1 MSNAVHYSNRIFVSG
16 YQHDYATDLGV
27 IPMFSK
33 LDEVESR
40 YEEVNMALQ
49 RPDIASN
56 QTQYRALMKELGNLE
71 KIVLVYR
78 DYKKKIENLKASKEL
93 LTAEQDAEMREL
105 IREEVKE
112 LEAVLPDLEQQLKI
126 ALIPKDPNDDKNI
139 ILEIRAGAGGD
150 EAALFADEMFRG
162 YMHYATSLGW
172 KVEMISYSEGNA
184 GGAKE
189 IIASVSG
196 DSVYS
201 KLKYESGVHRVQR
214 VPKTEAAG
222 RIHTST
228 VTVAVIP
235 EVEINEIKIP
245 MSDVRIETMRS
256 QGSGGQSVNRTESA
270 VRVVHLPTGIDVKCQ
285 EGKSQSSNRERAFQ
299 ILYAKLQQIE
309 DEKVRKEASDVRLEQ
324 IGTGDRSER
333 IRTYNFPQTRI
344 TDHRIGLTIHQL
356 DQVMNGSFELLIDPL
371 VANFQ
376 AEALKKQTSA

>member
-1 MSNAVHYSNRIFVSG
+1 
-16 YQHDYATDLGV
+16 
-27 IPMFSK
+27 MFSK

-78 DYKKKIENLKASKEL
+78 DFKKKTENLKASKEL
-93 LTAEQDAEMREL
+93 LTAEQDSEMREL

-112 LEAVLPDLEQQLKI
+112 LEAQLPELEHQLKI

-150 EAALFADEMFRG
+150 EAALFADELFRG
-162 YMHYATSLGW
+162 YVHYASSQGW
-172 KVEMISYSEGNA
+172 KVEMLSFSEGNA

-189 IIASVSG
+189 IIASITG
-196 DSVYS
+196 DSVFS

-235 EVEINEIKIP
+235 EVEVTEIKIP
-245 MSDVRIETMRS
+245 MSDLRIETMRS
-256 QGSGGQSVNRTESA
+256 QGAGGQSVNRTESA
-270 VRVVHLPTGIDVKCQ
+270 VRIVHLPTGIDVKCQ

-309 DEKVRKEASDVRLEQ
+309 DEKARKEASDVRLEQ

-356 DQVMNGSFELLIDPL
+356 DQVMGGSFELLIDPL

-376 AEALKKQTSA
+376 AEALKRQTS

>member
-1 MSNAVHYSNRIFVSG
+1 
-16 YQHDYATDLGV
+16 
-27 IPMFSK
+27 MFSK
-33 LDEVESR
+33 LAEVESR

-56 QTQYRALMKELGNLE
+56 QTQYRALMKELGSLE

-78 DYKKKIENLKASKEL
+78 EFKKKTASLKDSKEL
-93 LTAEQDAEMREL
+93 FAAESDSEMREM
-105 IREEVKE
+105 IREEIKE
-112 LEAVLPDLEQQLKI
+112 LEAALPELEEQLKI
-126 ALIPKDPNDDKNI
+126 LLIPKDPNDDKNT

-150 EAALFADEMFRG
+150 EASLFADELFRG
-162 YMHYATSLGW
+162 YVHYASTQGW
-172 KVEMISYSEGNA
+172 KVEMLSFSEGNV

-235 EVEINEIKIP
+235 EVEINEVKIP

-285 EGKSQSSNRERAFQ
+285 EGKSQHANRDRAFQ

-309 DEKVRKEASDVRLEQ
+309 DDKARKEASDVRLEQ

-356 DQVMNGSFELLIDPL
+356 DSVMAGSFGLLIDPL

>member
-1 MSNAVHYSNRIFVSG
+1 
-16 YQHDYATDLGV
+16 
-27 IPMFSK
+27 MFSK
-33 LDEVESR
+33 LEAVESR
-40 YEEVNMALQ
+40 YEEVNMSLQ

-56 QTQYRALMKELGNLE
+56 QTQYRALMKELGSLE
-71 KIVLVYR
+71 KIVVPFR
-78 DYKKKIENLKASKEL
+78 DYKKKTENLKASKEL
-93 LTAEQDAEMREL
+93 LTAEQDPEMREL

-112 LEAVLPDLEQQLKI
+112 LEAALPALEEELKI

-150 EAALFADEMFRG
+150 EASLFAEEMFRG
-162 YMHYATSLGW
+162 YTHYASSQGW
-172 KVEMISYSEGNA
+172 KVEVISFSEGNV

-196 DSVYS
+196 ESVFS
-201 KLKYESGVHRVQR
+201 KLKFESGVHRVQR
-214 VPKTEAAG
+214 VPATEAAG

-235 EVEINEIKIP
+235 EVEIKEVNIP

-270 VRVVHLPTGIDVKCQ
+270 VRVVHLPTGLDVKCQ
-285 EGKSQSSNRERAFQ
+285 EGKSQSANRERAFQ

-309 DEKVRKEASDVRLEQ
+309 DEKARKEASDVRLDQ

-356 DQVMNGSFELLIDPL
+356 DQVMSGSFGLLIDPL

>member
-1 MSNAVHYSNRIFVSG
+1 
-16 YQHDYATDLGV
+16 
-27 IPMFSK
+27 MFSK
-33 LDEVESR
+33 LEEVESR

-78 DYKKKIENLKASKEL
+78 DFKKKTENLKASKEM
-93 LTAEQDAEMREL
+93 LTAEQDPEMREM

-112 LEAVLPDLEQQLKI
+112 LEAALPELEHQLKI

-162 YMHYATSLGW
+162 YVHYASHQGW
-172 KVEMISYSEGNA
+172 KVEMLSYSEGNA

-189 IIASVSG
+189 IIASVTG
-196 DSVYS
+196 DSVFS

-235 EVEINEIKIP
+235 EVEVTEIKIP

-285 EGKSQSSNRERAFQ
+285 EGKSQSANRERAFQ

-309 DEKVRKEASDVRLEQ
+309 DEKARKEASDVRLEQ

-356 DQVMNGSFELLIDPL
+356 DQVMSGSFEYLIDPL
-371 VANFQ
+371 VAHFQ

>member
-1 MSNAVHYSNRIFVSG
+1 
-16 YQHDYATDLGV
+16 
-27 IPMFSK
+27 MFSK
-33 LDEVESR
+33 LDAVESR
-40 YEEVNMALQ
+40 YEEVNLSLQ

-56 QTQYRALMKELGNLE
+56 QTQYRALMKELGSLE
-71 KIVLVYR
+71 KIVVPYR
-78 DYKKKIENLKASKEL
+78 DYKKKLENLKASKEL
-93 LTAEQDAEMREL
+93 LTAEQDTEMREL

-112 LEAVLPDLEQQLKI
+112 LEAALPELEQQLKI
-126 ALIPKDPNDDKNI
+126 ALIPKDPNDDKNT

-162 YMHYATSLGW
+162 YIHYATSQGW
-172 KVEMISYSEGNA
+172 KVEMLSYSEGNA

-189 IIASVSG
+189 IIASVTG
-196 DSVYS
+196 ESVFS

-228 VTVAVIP
+228 ITVAVIP
-235 EVEINEIKIP
+235 EVEVNEIKIP
-245 MSDVRIETMRS
+245 MTDVRIETMRS

-270 VRVVHLPTGIDVKCQ
+270 VRVVHIPTGIDVKCQ
-285 EGKSQSSNRERAFQ
+285 EGKSQSANRERAFQ

-309 DEKVRKEASDVRLEQ
+309 DEKARKEASDVRLEQ

>member
-1 MSNAVHYSNRIFVSG
+1 
-16 YQHDYATDLGV
+16 
-27 IPMFSK
+27 MFSK
-33 LDEVESR
+33 LDAVESR

-78 DYKKKIENLKASKEL
+78 DYRKKTENLKASKEL

-112 LEAVLPDLEQQLKI
+112 LEAELPDLEHQLKI
-126 ALIPKDPNDDKNI
+126 ALIPKDPNDDKNT

-162 YMHYATSLGW
+162 YVHYATSQGW
-172 KVEMISYSEGNA
+172 KVEMISFSEGNA

-189 IIASVSG
+189 IIASITG
-196 DSVYS
+196 DSVFS
-201 KLKYESGVHRVQR
+201 KMKFESGVHRVQR

-235 EVEINEIKIP
+235 EVEVSEIKIP

-309 DEKVRKEASDVRLEQ
+309 DDKARKEASDVRLEQ

-356 DQVMNGSFELLIDPL
+356 DQVMSGSFELLIDPL